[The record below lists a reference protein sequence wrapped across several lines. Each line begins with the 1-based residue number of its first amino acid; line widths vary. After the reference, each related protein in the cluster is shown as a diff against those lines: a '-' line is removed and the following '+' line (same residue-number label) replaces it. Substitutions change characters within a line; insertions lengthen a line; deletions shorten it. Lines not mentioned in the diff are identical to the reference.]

1 MWVSE
6 IREAHLTNDL
16 VDRLL
21 FEGMEDNGEEADCII
36 VLGSQKASEYRVP
49 VAVQAY
55 HDRRSS
61 KVLLCGGVVRNFAGV
76 SMSEAENMHM
86 TAIEMGV
93 PESALIVENDSKNTV
108 ENALCALLC
117 LQRSLWLNNVHRIL
131 LVTTSYHMR
140 RSLHLFRYLFP
151 SHICIIPCPADDTS
165 TRRDNWMHSE
175 KGINR
180 AKGEV
185 MNIVRCVHNGVIP
198 DFEI

>member
-1 MWVSE
+1 MRVSE
-6 IREAHLTNDL
+6 ITEAHLTNDL

-21 FEGMEDNGEEADCII
+21 FEDMEDSGEEADCII
-36 VLGSQKASEYRVP
+36 VLGSQKASEYRVS
-49 VAVQAY
+49 VAAQAY
-55 HDRRSS
+55 HTGRAP
-61 KVLLCGGVVRNFAGV
+61 KVLLCGGVVRDFAGV
-76 SMSEAENMHM
+76 FMTEAENMRM
-86 TAIEMGV
+86 TTVELGI
-93 PESALIVENDSKNTV
+93 PESDVIVENNSQNTV
-108 ENALCALLC
+108 ENVLCALLC
-117 LQRSLWLNNVHRIL
+117 LQRSLWLNNVRRIL

-151 SHICIIPCPADDTS
+151 AHIRIIPCPADDTS
-165 TRRDNWMHSE
+165 TRRDNWMTSD

>member
-1 MWVSE
+1 MTCCFFGHKDAPSS
-6 IREAHLTNDL
+6 ICGA
-16 VDRLL
+16 
-21 FEGMEDNGEEADCII
+21 
-36 VLGSQKASEYRVP
+36 
-49 VAVQAY
+49 
-55 HDRRSS
+55 RRGY
-61 KVLLCGGVVRNFAGV
+61 K
-76 SMSEAENMHM
+76 E
-86 TAIEMGV
+86 
-93 PESALIVENDSKNTV
+93 LIVED
-108 ENALCALLC
+108 ALCALLC

-151 SHICIIPCPADDTS
+151 SHIRIIPCPADDTS